1 VVQDFFPALIMS
13 EAQGSHIRH
22 GRRLANLTLPGNP
35 TALLNEA
42 GHFLALY
49 RQEGPDAVAQAVFV

>member
-1 VVQDFFPALIMS
+1 MS
-13 EAQGSHIRH
+13 AEEISHIRH

-35 TALLNEA
+35 TALLDEA

-49 RQEGPDAVAQAVFV
+49 RQETADAVAESVFI